1 MEYIDNTDKNYQSLK
16 DKIININLLITKN
29 NDIIKETND
38 EIFKLN
44 NQQKQIELIII
55 EKQNL
60 LNEKLNE
67 NVKHNAILV
76 KSNNNLEQINNAISN
91 LTNILNNSNYNE

>member
-1 MEYIDNTDKNYQSLK
+1 MENIDNTDKNYQSLK

-44 NQQKQIELIII
+44 NKKKQIELIII

-60 LNEKLNE
+60 LDEKLNE
-67 NVKHNAILV
+67 NVKHNAILE